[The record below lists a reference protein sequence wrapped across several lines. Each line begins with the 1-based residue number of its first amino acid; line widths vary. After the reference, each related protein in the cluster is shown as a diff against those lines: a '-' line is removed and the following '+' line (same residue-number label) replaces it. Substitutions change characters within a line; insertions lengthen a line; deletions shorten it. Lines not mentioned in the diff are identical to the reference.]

1 MVEYSLGEV
10 FSQDKIIKIQG
21 WYQLLITNVQV
32 KAIKKGAENPIGLV
46 RGDEFSYGLVS
57 LLLDDRNF

>member
-1 MVEYSLGEV
+1 LVEFSLGEV

-21 WYQLLITNVQV
+21 WCQLLMPNVQV
-32 KAIKKGAENPIGLV
+32 KAIKKGAENPIGLI